1 MKNNWFKK
9 TLAISLT
16 AAMALGTLAGCGGSS
31 DNGAAD
37 GSQAGSTAA
46 STATETKSTGDKHL
60 NFGCYV
66 YSTDYDPAAYQN
78 AAWDAMRHGVAECL
92 FKFNDDLTVANN
104 LCDDYTVSD
113 DHKTWTFHIVDGVKF
128 SNGDACDATAVANSL
143 NRLYNVCATDAKS
156 STPETYLAMES
167 ITANADD
174 NTVTIVTKEAY
185 ADLTSILCFPFYEII
200 DVQGDLTDAE
210 HDYSA
215 DPTLVIGTGPYVIKS
230 KDQTTKNSELVKNE
244 NYWNGEVP
252 YDSVSVIFIEDDST
266 KAMSLQS
273 GDIDLTENITT
284 AADLNSLKENDDYY
298 VSQTPGMRTGFAY
311 VNFNGV
317 LKNDALRQAVM
328 MAVDGQT
335 QCDVTV
341 NGMYTY
347 GYAVLPST
355 LSYDYSKLNYKYGYD
370 VEGAKKLLDDAG
382 IVDKD
387 GDGIREL
394 DGQNINLNY
403 ITYVNRCLADFA
415 QAVQISLSEIGIGC
429 TVNNTDSD
437 TEWNLMQAG
446 EYDLCDSN
454 WTTVGTGEPSAFLK
468 NWYGGDHGSEF
479 YSNGGGTNYCF
490 YENDEFD
497 GYFDQYMAS
506 TDTAERADLVIKMEQ
521 VLLDDAAV
529 LVHGYYNSSMIS
541 NKAKVAGAD
550 ISTVDYYWL
559 KTDIKPAS

>member
-16 AAMALGTLAGCGGSS
+16 AAMALGTLAGCGGGS

-185 ADLTSILCFPFYEII
+185 ADLPSILCFPFYEII

-252 YDSVSVIFIEDDST
+252 YDSVSILFIEDDST

-284 AADLNSLKENDDYY
+284 ASDLNSLKENDDYY

-355 LSYDYSKLNYKYGYD
+355 LSYDYSALNYKYGYD

-382 IVDKD
+382 IVDTD
-387 GDGIREL
+387 GDGVREL

-415 QAVQISLSEIGIGC
+415 QAIQISLSEIGIGC
-429 TVNNTDSD
+429 TINNVDSD

-454 WTTVGTGEPSAFLK
+454 WTTVGTGEPSVFLK

-497 GYFDQYMAS
+497 GYYDQYMAS

-541 NKAKVAGAD
+541 NKSKVAGAD

>member
-46 STATETKSTGDKHL
+46 STATETKCTGDKHL

-66 YSTDYDPAAYQN
+66 YSIDYDPAAYQN
-78 AAWDAMRHGVAECL
+78 AGWDAMRHGVAECL

-156 STPETYLAMES
+156 STPETYLSMES

-174 NTVTIVTKEAY
+174 NTVTIVTKVAY
-185 ADLTSILCFPFYEII
+185 ADLPSILCFPFYEII

-252 YDSVSVIFIEDDST
+252 YDSVSILFIEDDST

-311 VNFNGV
+311 VNFNGI
-317 LKNDALRQAVM
+317 LKNDTLRQAVM

-382 IVDKD
+382 IVDTD

-403 ITYVNRCLADFA
+403 VTYVNRCLADFA
-415 QAVQISLSEIGIGC
+415 QAIQISLSEIGIGC

-479 YSNGGGTNYCF
+479 YSNGGGANYCF

-497 GYFDQYMAS
+497 GYYDQYMAS

-541 NKAKVAGAD
+541 NKAKVTGAD